1 MALTASPAAAEGT
14 GAEHLLP
21 QQFEVVGALEHGRK
35 MLLGDEAAACP
46 PRAGEPCA
54 RANLHQDG
62 GGKLSI
68 GAKGSPA
75 MGAKSGNGSPAMG
88 MAMELIGNGTVFMDA
103 IRIRISSWPYSAFM
117 DSSSKSTS
125 SMQNAHRSKCS
136 RTSRNESG
144 SGPPDSTWSA

>member
-1 MALTASPAAAEGT
+1 MAWTASPAAARNEL
-14 GAEHLLP
+14 EPNICSPSSSKLVP
-21 QQFEVVGALEHGRK
+21 LEHGRK

-75 MGAKSGNGSPAMG
+75 MGGEVGERLAGHGDG
-88 MAMELIGNGTVFMDA
+88 HGVD
-103 IRIRISSWPYSAFM
+103 R
-117 DSSSKSTS
+117 
-125 SMQNAHRSKCS
+125 
-136 RTSRNESG
+136 
-144 SGPPDSTWSA
+144 